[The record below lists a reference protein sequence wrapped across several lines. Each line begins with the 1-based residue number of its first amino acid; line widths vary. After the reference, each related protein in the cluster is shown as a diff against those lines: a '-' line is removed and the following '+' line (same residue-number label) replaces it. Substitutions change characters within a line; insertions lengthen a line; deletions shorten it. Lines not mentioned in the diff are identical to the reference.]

1 MNTLQKNAIIV
12 VTILIGCSSCSTL
25 NFNNLKYDNN
35 LELYKYPIFQ
45 NTSIFV
51 RNENDRLIDKDNIDS
66 FYVELEKKEFKYSF
80 KESLENDK
88 YLKFTDL
95 KITKLYTEINQ
106 HIESKEFN
114 SALSKLNQLEA
125 VYPAIV
131 KFSDVHFLRAITYGQ
146 TDSLDKAKESYADFL
161 NYSSG
166 KYSARFRGN
175 RDLDLN
181 DSIWGLQRKYA
192 REKLSDPTANNY
204 SLFLSDITP
213 KYHYNSFQ
221 PGFLLN
227 PEDYSRG
234 VKWVTMLIFGMDYSN
249 RFGLGYQVNRKLKSN
264 LDLNLWAMASGNT
277 TGLGGGVPIQVYKSP
292 DDRFGIKLSPFAS
305 FSYTDSITVDDT
317 NYRIRQVLVNFGA
330 KLSGGYYLLPNLAL
344 GAYYKYNFH
353 NTNNPILTKNHNINL
368 WWHNELDLSLY
379 YDISKGLSFKAG
391 LYNGDIVSG
400 LFWSGW
406 EIGYNI
412 TNQSFIVRIE
422 MY

>member
-1 MNTLQKNAIIV
+1 MNTLLKNTIIV
-12 VTILIGCSSCSTL
+12 ITILIGFSSCSTL
-25 NFNNLKYDNN
+25 NYKNLKYDKK
-35 LELYKYPIFQ
+35 LEVYKYPIDQ
-45 NTSIFV
+45 KNSIFL
-51 RNENDRLIDKDNIDS
+51 RNESDQLIDNNNIDS
-66 FYVELEKKEFKYSF
+66 FYVELEKKKFKYPF

-88 YLKFTDL
+88 FLKFTDL
-95 KITKLYTEINQ
+95 KIAELYSEINE
-106 HIESKEFN
+106 HIDSKEFN

-131 KFSDVHFLRAITYGQ
+131 KFSDFHFLKAITYEQ
-146 TDSLDKAKESYADFL
+146 IDSLDKAKESYTDFL

-166 KYSARFRGN
+166 KYSARFRGY

-181 DSIWGLQRKYA
+181 DSIWGLQRKYTK
-192 REKLSDPTANNY
+192 EKLSNSTTNNY
-204 SLFLSDITP
+204 SIFLSDIKP
-213 KYHYNSFQ
+213 KYHFNSFQ

-234 VKWVTMLIFGMDYSN
+234 VKWVTGLVFGFDYSN

-277 TGLGGGVPIQVYKSP
+277 TGLGIGVPIQVYKTP
-292 DDRFGIKLSPFAS
+292 NDRFGIKISPFAS
-305 FSYTDSITVDDT
+305 FAYTDSIMVDDT
-317 NYRIRQVLVNFGA
+317 SYLIRQGFFNFGA
-330 KLSGGYYLLPNLAL
+330 KFSCGYYLLPNLSL

-368 WWHNELDLSLY
+368 WWKNEYDLSLY

-406 EIGYNI
+406 EIAYNI
-412 TNQSFIVRIE
+412 TNPSLVLRIE